1 MFQSRT
7 CLGIDAGRDIK
18 IVELRKSGGK
28 YEVVQAARIAVDE
41 GGVFTA
47 LWHFLL
53 ETQTDPRRVV
63 CALPAH
69 ACSVKF
75 AELPRAKPAELA
87 RMARFEA
94 ESQIPL
100 PLNEIMWDFAVE
112 GDVTPDQM
120 CHVIIAGAR
129 RKLVEETIA
138 TMEAARI
145 EPFAITVSS
154 LAAAKSV
161 SAAADGD
168 LGREPVLVIDIGAE
182 WTDLSIV
189 DGGRLVACR
198 SIEVGGSG
206 LTDAFAL
213 DFGVGAEEA
222 EHLKSTRGI
231 GLEIASSA
239 EGASDIS
246 AVEKWIESM
255 ALEIRR
261 SAISLVADGADP
273 PRRTQ
278 RAVLIGG
285 SAGIPGLRE
294 TLAGRTGL
302 QVEIGDPW
310 AEMSLSEVAGHTQR
324 ELPAAFAV
332 ATGLAMAGLDGGDSI
347 NLMPHHRAEAR
358 ARRHR
363 EIALVSALGA
373 AALVFLIVL
382 LAGRQGLH
390 AKSAELR
397 DLRSE
402 IKQVQRDIR
411 RTAQPNLRTA
421 ATAVKETVAEM
432 ERKDASPIELLR
444 NLSISLPRSMWLSE
458 LSIESDKS
466 LVLKGGAL
474 SNSAVAD
481 AVDILTEMG
490 TFRSVDLD
498 YSNLEEGKGSQSYD
512 FQITCALPQKKRQ
525 TSPPGEARESIRTGI
540 VVR

>member
-1 MFQSRT
+1 MFQSKT

-28 YEVVQAARIAVDE
+28 YEVVQAAQIEVDE
-41 GGVFTA
+41 GGVSTA

-75 AELPRAKPAELA
+75 AELPRAKPPELA

-100 PLNEIMWDFAVE
+100 LLNEIVWDFAVE

-154 LAAAKSV
+154 LAGAKSV
-161 SAAADGD
+161 SASEPSH
-168 LGREPVLVIDIGAE
+168 EPVLVIDIGAE
-182 WTDLSIV
+182 WTDLSIM

-198 SIEVGGSG
+198 SIEIGGSS

-222 EHLKSTRGI
+222 ERLKSTRGI
-231 GLEIASSA
+231 GLEPASSA

-246 AVEKWIESM
+246 AVEKWIENM

-261 SAISLVADGADP
+261 SAISLIADGADP
-273 PRRTQ
+273 LRRPQ

-285 SAGIPGLRE
+285 SAGVPGLCE

-310 AEMSLSEVAGHTQR
+310 AKMSLSEVAAHTQR

-332 ATGLAMAGLDGGDSI
+332 ATGLAMAGLDGEDSI

-358 ARRHR
+358 ARRRR
-363 EIALVSALGA
+363 EITLVSGLSA
-373 AALVFLIVL
+373 AALVLLIVL
-382 LAGRQGLH
+382 LVGRHGLH

-397 DLRSE
+397 DLKSE
-402 IKQVQRDIR
+402 TRQIQRDIK
-411 RTAQPNLRTA
+411 RTAQPNLRA
-421 ATAVKETVAEM
+421 AAAAVKETVAET
-432 ERKDASPIELLR
+432 EGKDASPIELLR

-458 LSIESDKS
+458 LSLESDNS

-490 TFRSVDLD
+490 NFRSVDLD
-498 YSNLEEGKGSQSYD
+498 YSSLEEGKGGQSYD
-512 FQITCALPQKKRQ
+512 FQITCALPQKKRP
-525 TSPPGEARESIRTGI
+525 TSPPGEARESMRTGI